1 MEEMEARLAK
11 VRPAMRNMLKGNPNV
26 FPYTTFT
33 TADKFFTRH
42 PMWQQ
47 AKIESQRRG
56 LRGVRCRAQAA
67 RIGLHRPNTIPPLRY
82 QQESCAVRTR
92 SVNKVMAL
100 LKKLNV
106 DVVTRWRQAQVMLV
120 D

>member
-47 AKIESQRRG
+47 AKIEQSARVFEEYVAE
-56 LRGVRCRAQAA
+56 LRLRELVCTVPKLSHHCVISKSHAPFALAA
-67 RIGLHRPNTIPPLRY
+67 
-82 QQESCAVRTR
+82 STR
-92 SVNKVMAL
+92 SWLCSRN
-100 LKKLNV
+100 
-106 DVVTRWRQAQVMLV
+106 
-120 D
+120 